1 MTQKVILKQ
10 PFCHRLSLSQRSQ
23 ISHKE
28 SYVTQNFRV
37 SNVTQK
43 VNKSNN
49 VSRLQLQGQK
59 SITSCHITFIIV

>member
-1 MTQKVILKQ
+1 ML
-10 PFCHRLSLSQRSQ
+10 
-23 ISHKE
+23 HKI
-28 SYVTQNFRV
+28 FWV

-59 SITSCHITFIIV
+59 SITSIVLKNNQKRNEIVKILEFDNHVYFKIFEKQFSL